1 MDEILQTEVRPSRAT
16 APVSIGGKGA
26 EFAIDKHSNT
36 SWAANLNG
44 GKPPHL
50 EATFPGPNRL
60 VYVFITGMASQP
72 VASGAEQRPAKV
84 LISVRREGTEGA
96 FQNFPEVEVPQDPD
110 RHGYYVGADNVTAVK
125 LTILAPNSSEAN
137 AVSIAGV
144 QFTKR

>member
-1 MDEILQTEVRPSRAT
+1 MDEILQAEVRPSRAT
-16 APVSIGGKGA
+16 APFSIGGKGA
-26 EFAIDKHSNT
+26 ESAIDTHSNT
-36 SWAANLNG
+36 SWMVNLDG

-72 VASGAEQRPAKV
+72 VTSGAEQRPAKV

-110 RHGYYVGADNVTAVK
+110 RHGYYIGADNVTAVK
-125 LTILAPNSSEAN
+125 LTILAPSSSEAKT
-137 AVSIAGV
+137 VSMAGV
-144 QFTKR
+144 QFTRR